1 MQAMRT
7 FWRRVAGLVRRSS
20 FERDLDSEFNSY
32 VDERTQAL
40 RRAGASDAEA
50 RRRALME
57 FGSVQKVK
65 DECRDA
71 LRPRLVDVFLQ
82 DIRHAARTLWGNR
95 GFAASAIVILTVG
108 MTASTG
114 LFAVVDVLVLHPLP
128 YEGADR
134 LARVQLVTSSG
145 RPRRAPV
152 TTAEFLA
159 LRRASTLDAVYA
171 TDAFT
176 KTLEGGEFPES
187 VTAAFYTGNALSA
200 LGIRPLIGRVF
211 TEADAPIGV
220 PPQRVAVLSRQ
231 FWQRH
236 FAGQPAAIGQTLRLT
251 GEPFTVIGV
260 VPSESVRDVTDII
273 LPLAMTFD
281 PKERWP
287 VTVRVKAGAS
297 LTTAEA
303 ELQQMYQRFA
313 DTRPGDFS
321 RGFRVHLRRLLD
333 EERGSTYVPIVSVL
347 FAAAALLLLI
357 GCVNVTILLFARG
370 SHRVHELAL
379 RQALGAT
386 RGRLVSLL
394 LCETLLITFA
404 ATALS
409 VLLLTRVLPLLLA
422 AAPPIVSDRAG
433 QIVVGPT
440 AILFATAAAVITT
453 VIAGLW
459 PALVVSRPR
468 SSAMRDASAVRTGTG
483 RAGAG
488 VVAVQIGVAVMLLAG
503 TGAAIRSLLELYR
516 ASLGYDQTHVT
527 IAQLNLPEGRYPAWP
542 ERVRFYERL
551 RSEIARTS
559 SVDSSTLSLVPT
571 VTPPQISGPTLIEA
585 DGLRGEREVRE
596 GAIASDYFS
605 TLRIPL
611 VRGRMWSASE
621 DARGDGVAVI
631 NETLARQLWPNED
644 PVGKR
649 IRNMAIAGRLPVW
662 QLRAPG
668 RDGWFSVIG
677 VVRDTPNQGVREPVA
692 GAMYY
697 PYTAALSDIA
707 VLIIRTK
714 GDPSAAERDLRAA
727 VSRADPGLPIMR
739 FIPPAQFT
747 GVRQERFV
755 TELLVTFAGVAL
767 LLASF
772 GLFSVSYYSVARRTR
787 EFGIRI
793 ALGATPLAVVRS
805 ALQSTMLAV
814 FAGLAAGLALSVG
827 LSSILARWSIRNVD
841 NPVVLMAAVG
851 TLLVST
857 TIATLIPARRATA
870 IEPTIALRVE

>member
-1 MQAMRT
+1 MRRL
-7 FWRRVAGLVRRSS
+7 WRRLEHLIHRSS
-20 FERDLDSEFNSY
+20 FERDLDREFQGY
-32 VDERTQAL
+32 VEDRTRAL
-40 RRAGASDAEA
+40 RQTGISDAEA
-50 RRRALME
+50 RRTALLE
-57 FGSVQKVK
+57 FGSLQKVK

-71 LRPRLVDVFLQ
+71 LRPRLVEVLLQ
-82 DIRHAARTLWGNR
+82 DIRHATRSLWGSR
-95 GFAASAIVILTVG
+95 GFAASAFLILTVG
-108 MTASTG
+108 ITASTG
-114 LFAVVDVLVLHPLP
+114 LFAVLDILVLHPLP
-128 YEGADR
+128 YADADR
-134 LARVQLVTSSG
+134 LARVQLVSSSG

-159 LRRASTLDAVYA
+159 LRRASTLDAVYS

-187 VTAAFYTGNALSA
+187 VTAAFYTGNALSV
-200 LGIRPLIGRVF
+200 LGVRTLIGRVF
-211 TEADAPIGV
+211 TETDAPIGR
-220 PPQRVAVLSRQ
+220 PSQRVALLSEP

-236 FAGQPAAIGQTLRLT
+236 FAGDPTVIGQTLRLT
-251 GEPFTVIGV
+251 GQPFTVIGV
-260 VPSESVRDVTDII
+260 VPSESVADVTDII

-297 LTTAEA
+297 LTAAEA
-303 ELQQMYQRFA
+303 ELQQLYQRFA
-313 DTRPGDFS
+313 ETRPNDFS
-321 RGFRVHLRRLLD
+321 RGFRVHLLRLLD
-333 EERGSTYVPIVSVL
+333 EERGSTYVPIVIVL

-357 GCVNVTILLFARG
+357 GCVNVMILLFARG
-370 SHRVHELAL
+370 RHRVHELAL

-404 ATALS
+404 ATLLA

-422 AAPPIVSDRAG
+422 TAPAIGAARAAR
-433 QIVVGPT
+433 ITVGPA
-440 AILFATAAAVITT
+440 AILFAAATT
-453 VIAGLW
+453 VLITVVAGLW

-468 SSAMRDASAVRTGTG
+468 RSAMRDASAVRTGTD
-483 RAGAG
+483 RAGADVG
-488 VVAVQIGVAVMLLAG
+488 VVALQVGLAVLLLAG

-516 ASLGYDQTHVT
+516 APLGYDQTRVT
-527 IAQLNLPEGRYPAWP
+527 IAQFNLPEGHYSAWP
-542 ERVRFYERL
+542 DRVRFYERL
-551 RSEIARTS
+551 RSEIARTP

-571 VTPPQISGPTLIEA
+571 VTPPQISGPTPIEA
-585 DGLRGEREVRE
+585 DGLRGDREVRE
-596 GAIASDYFS
+596 GGIASDYFS
-605 TLRIPL
+605 TLRIPV

-621 DARGDGVAVI
+621 DARGEGVAVI

-644 PVGKR
+644 PIGKR

-668 RDGWFSVIG
+668 RDGWFTIIG
-677 VVRDTPNQGVREPVA
+677 VVRDTPNQGVREPVL

-707 VLIIRTK
+707 VLIVRTK
-714 GDPSAAERDLRAA
+714 GDPSVAERDLRLA
-727 VSRADPGLPIMR
+727 VSRADSSLPIMR
-739 FIPPAQFT
+739 FISPAQFT
-747 GVRQERFV
+747 GVRQEQFV
-755 TELLVTFAGVAL
+755 TVLLVTFAGVAL

-793 ALGATPLAVVRS
+793 ALGATRRTVLRS

-814 FAGLAAGLALSVG
+814 FAGVAVGLILSVG
-827 LSSILARWSIRNVD
+827 LSSVLARWSIRHVD
-841 NPVVLMAAVG
+841 NPLVLVVAVG
-851 TLLVST
+851 ALLLST
-857 TIATLIPARRATA
+857 AVATFIPARRATA
-870 IEPTIALRVE
+870 IEPAIALRVE